1 MLLRQCPTPRVSL
14 LVCRPRELSL
24 RVVMEEEVVQEKY
37 HGKERPKEMAT
48 LPLRMS
54 TDATQPA

>member
-1 MLLRQCPTPRVSL
+1 
-14 LVCRPRELSL
+14 
-24 RVVMEEEVVQEKY
+24 MEEEVVQEKY